1 VDALEHMKIVCAYE
15 NGDLLIKGGLPLG
28 GELDCAGDDK
38 LALAML
44 ALGARSKSITKVNDC
59 QKLLEEF
66 NELESVAMQLGFH
79 CSVAQ

>member
-1 VDALEHMKIVCAYE
+1 
-15 NGDLLIKGGLPLG
+15 
-28 GELDCAGDDK
+28 

-44 ALGARSKSITKVNDC
+44 ALGARSQSLTKINDC

-79 CSVAQ
+79 CLVAQ